1 MNICIE
7 FCIEINEMDYLL
19 NQIQPL
25 FDGKGYGNIFIEK
38 LEPFI
43 LCGKI
48 KNHNLGQNTISKI
61 VELYIKKKKFH
72 ILSQI

>member
-25 FDGKGYGNIFIEK
+25 IDSNGYGNIFIEK
-38 LEPFI
+38 L
-43 LCGKI
+43 
-48 KNHNLGQNTISKI
+48 N
-61 VELYIKKKKFH
+61 
-72 ILSQI
+72 QIEF